1 MASFDFKDFYIG
13 YPGHPRFTELKL
25 IEDDLI
31 RIIIQKYEMI
41 VFTNKG
47 EVFGDPEFGGDL
59 PFLLHQTKLSAE
71 TIKNDLL
78 SQIITHIPELTD
90 NNIEFNLN
98 VEIFPNPNKFEEYM
112 VINFEL
118 AGYEVY
124 AKIV

>member
-1 MASFDFKDFYIG
+1 
-13 YPGHPRFTELKL
+13 
-25 IEDDLI
+25 
-31 RIIIQKYEMI
+31 MI
-41 VFTNKG
+41 LFTNKG
-47 EVFGDPEFGGDL
+47 DLFGDPEFGGDL
-59 PFLLHQTKLSAE
+59 TFLLHQTKLSAE

-78 SQIITHIPELTD
+78 SQIITHITELTD
-90 NNIEFNLN
+90 NSIDFKLD